1 MGRDTQTGQTCGGN
15 GSRHAIAFMLISTV
29 SLSVHAVVIKSL
41 SASYD
46 VSEITTVRYALQLAI
61 ALLVNPRSI
70 AQLVLIRQPLLHAL
84 AATLILCQTVLFSIA
99 IIYIPM
105 SSATAALSTAPLIV
119 VMLAKWTLGETV
131 GLYRWIAVGLGMF
144 GALLIA
150 KPGLE
155 SEHWAIFVAFGGAMA
170 VALFH
175 LSTRSLARCEDPA
188 SSIAYMS
195 LVCFSICSLSWSD
208 SWRLPVSMTDLAAF
222 LALGVTGWI
231 GHSFV
236 LKAMELAQAS
246 TLVPLNYTQLIAVS
260 VLGYL
265 FFAQIPD
272 LWTLTGAAIIAGSGI
287 LCASAR
293 HA

>member
-1 MGRDTQTGQTCGGN
+1 MGRDTQAGQTWGEN
-15 GSRHAIAFMLISTV
+15 GSSYAVAFMLISTV

-41 SASYD
+41 SASYE
-46 VSEITTVRYALQLAI
+46 VSEIITVRYALQLLI

-70 AQLVLIRQPLLHAL
+70 TRLVLIKRPLLHAL
-84 AATLILCQTVLFSIA
+84 ASVLILSQTVLFSIA

-131 GLYRWIAVGLGMF
+131 GAARWIAVAMGFF
-144 GALLIA
+144 GAFLIA

-155 SEHWAIFVAFGGAMA
+155 GEQWAIFVAFGGAMA

-175 LSTRSLARCEDPA
+175 LSTRTLARCEDPA
-188 SSIAYMS
+188 SSIATMS
-195 LVCFSICSLSWSD
+195 LVCFAICGLSWSD

-222 LALGVTGWI
+222 LALGITGWI

-236 LKAMELAQAS
+236 LKAMELEQAS
-246 TLVPLNYTQLIAVS
+246 ALVPLNYTQLIAVS

-287 LCASAR
+287 LCASVRQA
-293 HA
+293 